1 LFILSKNTGY
11 EFLIMKGDEIM
22 LKEKIEVVI
31 DHKKCLG
38 ATCLNCVDSCPV
50 EAIDWDKEQKK
61 VVANNFQE
69 CIVCL
74 ACEEACREDGNNC
87 FTMEGCIRKVFE
99 PSPIRDM
106 WAGTGTVKPPME
118 GLPAGKSITRTEK
131 LGF

>member
-1 LFILSKNTGY
+1 
-11 EFLIMKGDEIM
+11 M

-87 FTMEGCIRKVFE
+87 FTMEGCIRKEFK
-99 PSPIRDM
+99 PSPIQDM

-131 LGF
+131 FGF

>member
-1 LFILSKNTGY
+1 MI
-11 EFLIMKGDEIM
+11 EQ
-22 LKEKIEVVI
+22 KIEIVI

-74 ACEEACREDGNNC
+74 ACEEACIEDGNNC
-87 FTMEGCIRKVFE
+87 FTMEGCIRKEFE
-99 PSPIRDM
+99 PSPIQDM

-118 GLPAGKSITRTEK
+118 GLPAGKSTTRTEK

>member
-1 LFILSKNTGY
+1 
-11 EFLIMKGDEIM
+11 M
-22 LKEKIEVVI
+22 LEQKIEVVI

-74 ACEEACREDGNNC
+74 ACEEADAFERSSSLLPFRICGPVPARLNLPWRDFPPGNPRHAPIS
-87 FTMEGCIRKVFE
+87 MVF
-99 PSPIRDM
+99 DFQ
-106 WAGTGTVKPPME
+106 
-118 GLPAGKSITRTEK
+118 L
-131 LGF
+131 L